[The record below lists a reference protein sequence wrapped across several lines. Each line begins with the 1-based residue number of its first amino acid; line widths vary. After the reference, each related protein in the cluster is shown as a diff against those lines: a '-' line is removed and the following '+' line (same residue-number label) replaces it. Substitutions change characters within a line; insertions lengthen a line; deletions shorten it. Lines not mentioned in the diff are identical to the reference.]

1 MKKVFMMIALV
12 AGLGVFANAQ
22 EKTPATPELRAA
34 KQTKVLTKQ
43 LNLTNSQITQ
53 VNAVLLE
60 QGRGLDSL
68 KALKGTNDKKE
79 QRYSHKLIRDNAQA
93 KLEAILTSEQKT
105 KYLAFVEAQ
114 KEKKAARKKADIAPA
129 AQN

>member
-1 MKKVFMMIALV
+1 MKKIFMMIAFI
-12 AGLGVFANAQ
+12 AGLGLFAHAQ
-22 EKTPATPELRAA
+22 EKAKATPALRAA

-43 LNLTNSQITQ
+43 LNLSNSQITQ

-60 QGRGLDSL
+60 QGKSLDSL

-79 QRYSHKLIRDNAQA
+79 QRYSHKQIRDNAQT
-93 KLEAILTSEQKT
+93 KLEAIFTAEQKT

-114 KEKKAARKKADIAPA
+114 KQKKAARKEAKTSPA
-129 AQN
+129 SQN

>member
-79 QRYSHKLIRDNAQA
+79 QRYSHKQIRDNTQA

-114 KEKKAARKKADIAPA
+114 KEKKAARKKADTSPA

>member
-1 MKKVFMMIALV
+1 MKKVFMMIAFV
-12 AGLGVFANAQ
+12 AGLGLFAHAQ
-22 EKTPATPELRAA
+22 EKVKATPALRAA

-60 QGRGLDSL
+60 QGRVLDSL

-79 QRYSHKLIRDNAQA
+79 QRYSHKLIRDNAQT
-93 KLEAILTSEQKT
+93 KLEAILTAEQKT

-114 KEKKAARKKADIAPA
+114 KQKKAARKEAKTSPVP
-129 AQN
+129 QN